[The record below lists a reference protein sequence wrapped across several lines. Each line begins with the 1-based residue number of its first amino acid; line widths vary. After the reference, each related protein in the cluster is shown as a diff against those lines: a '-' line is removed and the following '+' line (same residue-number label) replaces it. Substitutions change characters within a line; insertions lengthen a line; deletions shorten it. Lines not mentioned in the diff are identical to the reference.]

1 MYELI
6 RIFKSKIRINQYF
19 FNYFV
24 EKFELIRYNIGNE
37 MGDTFMSR
45 PELTP
50 QDTLNK
56 KIVSANL
63 NNLLNS
69 QNKKQID
76 IHRVTK
82 IPKSTLTGYFKGTS
96 LPTLGNVQKLA
107 DFFNVL
113 KSEIDPRFS
122 STVNVQNDS
131 SELMRLYDQ
140 LDSNGKKET
149 INFIKKRLSTASN
162 VIKFPKDDDTL
173 EITASG
179 VLSAGVGEFLD
190 DSTKP
195 FTVTVHKPVPSNY
208 DYAFQINGHSME
220 PVYQDKQVV
229 FVKKEDDYRD
239 GQIIAAVMDGCAY
252 LKKLSVV
259 DGEAMLVSL
268 NPQYP
273 NIKVDK
279 ETGVKVLGVVFS

>member
-1 MYELI
+1 MAKVVLPQMIDYYRKQNNMTMAELGSKLGKTTSAISRWISGSRSPMVDDLERLSDLFNVDIKTLMYGADDDYADM
-6 RIFKSKIRINQYF
+6 IFKVVSKLSVDQQKDVYSF
-19 FNYFV
+19 AK
-24 EKFELIRYNIGNE
+24 EKL
-37 MGDTFMSR
+37 
-45 PELTP
+45 
-50 QDTLNK
+50 
-56 KIVSANL
+56 
-63 NNLLNS
+63 
-69 QNKKQID
+69 
-76 IHRVTK
+76 
-82 IPKSTLTGYFKGTS
+82 
-96 LPTLGNVQKLA
+96 
-107 DFFNVL
+107 
-113 KSEIDPRFS
+113 S
-122 STVNVQNDS
+122 SS
-131 SELMRLYDQ
+131 S
-140 LDSNGKKET
+140 K
-149 INFIKKRLSTASN
+149 SN
-162 VIKFPKDDDTL
+162 VIKFPKDDDTI

-259 DGEAMLVSL
+259 DGEATLVSL

>member
-1 MYELI
+1 MTAE
-6 RIFKSKIRINQYF
+6 
-19 FNYFV
+19 
-24 EKFELIRYNIGNE
+24 NE
-37 MGDTFMSR
+37 IS
-45 PELTP
+45 
-50 QDTLNK
+50 
-56 KIVSANL
+56 
-63 NNLLNS
+63 
-69 QNKKQID
+69 KQI
-76 IHRVTK
+76 
-82 IPKSTLTGYFKGTS
+82 KSLRSKMGWS
-96 LPTLGNVQKLA
+96 QSQLA
-107 DFFNVL
+107 DKLNVSKQSVSNWETGL
-113 KSEIDPRFS
+113 KTPRMGALQKMSDLFGVSIGRITDGEASNSDLVIKTSQLMKLLSIQHQQEVYEFAKKKLSFS
-122 STVNVQNDS
+122 SN
-131 SELMRLYDQ
+131 
-140 LDSNGKKET
+140 
-149 INFIKKRLSTASN
+149 SN
-162 VIKFPKDDDTL
+162 VIKFPKDDDTI

-259 DGEAMLVSL
+259 DGEATLVSL

>member
-1 MYELI
+1 MNISQNIKKL
-6 RIFKSKIRINQYF
+6 RKSHGYTQNDLASILNVRPTSISAWESGRNKPLMDKITLMATL
-19 FNYFV
+19 FNV
-24 EKFELIRYNIGNE
+24 STSDIV
-37 MGDTFMSR
+37 GDTFTKNNII
-45 PELTP
+45 EIY
-50 QDTLNK
+50 NK
-56 KIVSANL
+56 LSKTNQNKVLSVAEDLL
-63 NNLLNS
+63 NNQ
-69 QNKKQID
+69 QNNN
-76 IHRVTK
+76 R
-82 IPKSTLTGYFKGTS
+82 
-96 LPTLGNVQKLA
+96 
-107 DFFNVL
+107 
-113 KSEIDPRFS
+113 
-122 STVNVQNDS
+122 
-131 SELMRLYDQ
+131 
-140 LDSNGKKET
+140 
-149 INFIKKRLSTASN
+149 N

-173 EITASG
+173 KITASG

-259 DGEAMLVSL
+259 DGEATLVSL

-279 ETGVKVLGVVFS
+279 ENGVKVLGVVFS

>member
-1 MYELI
+1 MKPENEISSQIKVLRSKMGWSQSQLADKLGVSKQSVSNWETNLKTPRMGALQKMSDLFGVSIGQITDGDRFENNLI
-6 RIFKSKIRINQYF
+6 QQTAQLMQRLPYSKQQEVFDFAKSR
-19 FNYFV
+19 
-24 EKFELIRYNIGNE
+24 
-37 MGDTFMSR
+37 
-45 PELTP
+45 LTP
-50 QDTLNK
+50 
-56 KIVSANL
+56 
-63 NNLLNS
+63 
-69 QNKKQID
+69 
-76 IHRVTK
+76 
-82 IPKSTLTGYFKGTS
+82 
-96 LPTLGNVQKLA
+96 NV
-107 DFFNVL
+107 N
-113 KSEIDPRFS
+113 
-122 STVNVQNDS
+122 
-131 SELMRLYDQ
+131 
-140 LDSNGKKET
+140 
-149 INFIKKRLSTASN
+149 SN

-195 FTVTVHKPVPSNY
+195 FTVTVHKPVPSDY

-259 DGEAMLVSL
+259 DGEATLVSL

>member
-1 MYELI
+1 MAKVVLPQMIDYYRKQNNMTMAELG
-6 RIFKSKIRINQYF
+6 SKLGKTTSAI
-19 FNYFV
+19 
-24 EKFELIRYNIGNE
+24 
-37 MGDTFMSR
+37 SR
-45 PELTP
+45 WISGSRSPMVDDLERLS
-50 QDTLNK
+50 DL
-56 KIVSANL
+56 
-63 NNLLNS
+63 
-69 QNKKQID
+69 
-76 IHRVTK
+76 
-82 IPKSTLTGYFKGTS
+82 
-96 LPTLGNVQKLA
+96 
-107 DFFNVL
+107 FNVDIKTLMYGADDDYANMIL
-113 KSEIDPRFS
+113 KVVSKLSVDQQKDVYSFAKKKLSFS
-122 STVNVQNDS
+122 SN
-131 SELMRLYDQ
+131 
-140 LDSNGKKET
+140 SN
-149 INFIKKRLSTASN
+149 I
-162 VIKFPKDDDTL
+162 IKFPKDDDTI

-259 DGEAMLVSL
+259 DGEATLVSL

-279 ETGVKVLGVVFS
+279 ESGIKVLGVVFS

>member
-1 MYELI
+1 MAKVVLPQMIDYYRKQNNMTMAELG
-6 RIFKSKIRINQYF
+6 SKLGKTTSAI
-19 FNYFV
+19 
-24 EKFELIRYNIGNE
+24 
-37 MGDTFMSR
+37 SR
-45 PELTP
+45 WISGSRSPMVDDLERLS
-50 QDTLNK
+50 DL
-56 KIVSANL
+56 
-63 NNLLNS
+63 
-69 QNKKQID
+69 
-76 IHRVTK
+76 
-82 IPKSTLTGYFKGTS
+82 
-96 LPTLGNVQKLA
+96 
-107 DFFNVL
+107 FNVDIKTLMYGADDDYADMIL
-113 KSEIDPRFS
+113 KVVSKLSVDQQKDVYSFAKEKLS
-122 STVNVQNDS
+122 SS
-131 SELMRLYDQ
+131 S
-140 LDSNGKKET
+140 N
-149 INFIKKRLSTASN
+149 SN

-259 DGEAMLVSL
+259 DGEATLVSL

>member
-1 MYELI
+1 MAKVVLPQMIDYYRKQNNMTMAELGSKLGKTTSAISRWISGSRSPMVDDLERLSDLFNVDIKTLMYGADDDYADM
-6 RIFKSKIRINQYF
+6 IFKVVSKLSVDQQKDVYSF
-19 FNYFV
+19 AK
-24 EKFELIRYNIGNE
+24 EKL
-37 MGDTFMSR
+37 
-45 PELTP
+45 
-50 QDTLNK
+50 
-56 KIVSANL
+56 
-63 NNLLNS
+63 
-69 QNKKQID
+69 
-76 IHRVTK
+76 
-82 IPKSTLTGYFKGTS
+82 
-96 LPTLGNVQKLA
+96 
-107 DFFNVL
+107 
-113 KSEIDPRFS
+113 S
-122 STVNVQNDS
+122 SS
-131 SELMRLYDQ
+131 S
-140 LDSNGKKET
+140 K
-149 INFIKKRLSTASN
+149 SN
-162 VIKFPKDDDTL
+162 VIKFPKDDDTI

-220 PVYQDKQVV
+220 PVYQDKQVI

-259 DGEAMLVSL
+259 DGEATLVSL

>member
-1 MYELI
+1 MAKVVLPQMIDYYRKQNNMTMAELG
-6 RIFKSKIRINQYF
+6 SKLGKTTSAI
-19 FNYFV
+19 
-24 EKFELIRYNIGNE
+24 
-37 MGDTFMSR
+37 SR
-45 PELTP
+45 WISGSRSPMVDDLERLS
-50 QDTLNK
+50 DL
-56 KIVSANL
+56 
-63 NNLLNS
+63 
-69 QNKKQID
+69 
-76 IHRVTK
+76 
-82 IPKSTLTGYFKGTS
+82 
-96 LPTLGNVQKLA
+96 
-107 DFFNVL
+107 FNVDIKTLMYGADDDYADMIL
-113 KSEIDPRFS
+113 KVVSKLSVDQQKDVYLFAKEKLS
-122 STVNVQNDS
+122 SS
-131 SELMRLYDQ
+131 S
-140 LDSNGKKET
+140 K
-149 INFIKKRLSTASN
+149 SN

-173 EITASG
+173 EITANG

-208 DYAFQINGHSME
+208 DYAFKINGHSME

-259 DGEAMLVSL
+259 DGEATLVSL

>member
-1 MYELI
+1 MFSDNLKYLREKNNMSQIELAI
-6 RIFKSKIRINQYF
+6 KLGR
-19 FNYFV
+19 
-24 EKFELIRYNIGNE
+24 
-37 MGDTFMSR
+37 
-45 PELTP
+45 
-50 QDTLNK
+50 
-56 KIVSANL
+56 
-63 NNLLNS
+63 
-69 QNKKQID
+69 
-76 IHRVTK
+76 
-82 IPKSTLTGYFKGTS
+82 KSTSSISEWEKGKYQPKAGVLS
-96 LPTLGNVQKLA
+96 DIA
-107 DFFNVL
+107 HIFNVNLDDLMNKDLRNENEASSPKLDVLSIFNQLNL
-113 KSEIDPRFS
+113 KRQQASYNYIS
-122 STVNVQNDS
+122 N
-131 SELMRLYDQ
+131 Q
-140 LDSNGKKET
+140 LKEQR
-149 INFIKKRLSTASN
+149 NNNQN

-173 EITASG
+173 EITANG

-229 FVKKEDDYRD
+229 FVKKENDYRD

-259 DGEAMLVSL
+259 DGEATLVSL

-279 ETGVKVLGVVFS
+279 ESGVKILGVVFS

>member
-1 MYELI
+1 MAKVVLPQMIDYYRKQNNMTMAELG
-6 RIFKSKIRINQYF
+6 SKLGKTTSAI
-19 FNYFV
+19 
-24 EKFELIRYNIGNE
+24 
-37 MGDTFMSR
+37 SR
-45 PELTP
+45 WISGSRSPMVDDLERLS
-50 QDTLNK
+50 DL
-56 KIVSANL
+56 
-63 NNLLNS
+63 
-69 QNKKQID
+69 
-76 IHRVTK
+76 
-82 IPKSTLTGYFKGTS
+82 
-96 LPTLGNVQKLA
+96 
-107 DFFNVL
+107 FNVDIKTLMYGADDDYADMIL
-113 KSEIDPRFS
+113 KVVSKLSVDQQKDVYLFAKEKLS
-122 STVNVQNDS
+122 SS
-131 SELMRLYDQ
+131 S
-140 LDSNGKKET
+140 K
-149 INFIKKRLSTASN
+149 SN

-173 EITASG
+173 EITANG

-259 DGEAMLVSL
+259 DGEATLVSL

-279 ETGVKVLGVVFS
+279 ESGVKVLGVVFS

>member
-1 MYELI
+1 MNISQNIKKL
-6 RIFKSKIRINQYF
+6 RKSHGYTQNDLASILNVRPTSISAWESGRNKPLMDKITLMATL
-19 FNYFV
+19 FNV
-24 EKFELIRYNIGNE
+24 STSDIV
-37 MGDTFMSR
+37 GDTFTKNNII
-45 PELTP
+45 EIY
-50 QDTLNK
+50 NK
-56 KIVSANL
+56 LSKTNQNKVLSVAEDLL
-63 NNLLNS
+63 NNQ
-69 QNKKQID
+69 QNNN
-76 IHRVTK
+76 R
-82 IPKSTLTGYFKGTS
+82 
-96 LPTLGNVQKLA
+96 
-107 DFFNVL
+107 
-113 KSEIDPRFS
+113 
-122 STVNVQNDS
+122 
-131 SELMRLYDQ
+131 
-140 LDSNGKKET
+140 
-149 INFIKKRLSTASN
+149 N

-259 DGEAMLVSL
+259 DGEATLVSL

-279 ETGVKVLGVVFS
+279 ESGVNVLGVVFS

>member
-1 MYELI
+1 MVDDLERL
-6 RIFKSKIRINQYF
+6 SD
-19 FNYFV
+19 
-24 EKFELIRYNIGNE
+24 L
-37 MGDTFMSR
+37 
-45 PELTP
+45 
-50 QDTLNK
+50 
-56 KIVSANL
+56 
-63 NNLLNS
+63 
-69 QNKKQID
+69 
-76 IHRVTK
+76 
-82 IPKSTLTGYFKGTS
+82 
-96 LPTLGNVQKLA
+96 
-107 DFFNVL
+107 FNVDIKTLMYGADDDYADMIL
-113 KSEIDPRFS
+113 KVVSKLSVDQQKDVYSFAKEKLS
-122 STVNVQNDS
+122 SS
-131 SELMRLYDQ
+131 S
-140 LDSNGKKET
+140 N
-149 INFIKKRLSTASN
+149 SN
-162 VIKFPKDDDTL
+162 VIKFPKDDDIL

-195 FTVTVHKPVPSNY
+195 FTVTVHKPVPSDY

-259 DGEAMLVSL
+259 DGEATLVSL

-279 ETGVKVLGVVFS
+279 ESGVKVLGVVFS

>member
-1 MYELI
+1 MKPENEISSQIKVLRSKMGWSQSQLAYKLGVSKQSVSNWETNLKTPRMGALQKMSDLFGVSIGQITDGDRFENNLI
-6 RIFKSKIRINQYF
+6 QQTAQLMQGLPYSKQQEVFDFAKSR
-19 FNYFV
+19 
-24 EKFELIRYNIGNE
+24 L
-37 MGDTFMSR
+37 
-45 PELTP
+45 
-50 QDTLNK
+50 TLN
-56 KIVSANL
+56 
-63 NNLLNS
+63 
-69 QNKKQID
+69 
-76 IHRVTK
+76 
-82 IPKSTLTGYFKGTS
+82 
-96 LPTLGNVQKLA
+96 
-107 DFFNVL
+107 
-113 KSEIDPRFS
+113 
-122 STVNVQNDS
+122 VN
-131 SELMRLYDQ
+131 
-140 LDSNGKKET
+140 
-149 INFIKKRLSTASN
+149 SN

-229 FVKKEDDYRD
+229 FVKKEDNYRD

-259 DGEAMLVSL
+259 DGEATLVSL

-279 ETGVKVLGVVFS
+279 ESGVKVLGVVFS

>member
-1 MYELI
+1 MAKVVLPQMIDYYRKQNNMTMAELG
-6 RIFKSKIRINQYF
+6 SKLGKTTSAI
-19 FNYFV
+19 
-24 EKFELIRYNIGNE
+24 
-37 MGDTFMSR
+37 SR
-45 PELTP
+45 WISGSRSPMVDDLERLS
-50 QDTLNK
+50 DL
-56 KIVSANL
+56 
-63 NNLLNS
+63 
-69 QNKKQID
+69 
-76 IHRVTK
+76 
-82 IPKSTLTGYFKGTS
+82 
-96 LPTLGNVQKLA
+96 
-107 DFFNVL
+107 FNVDIKTLMYGADDDYADMIL
-113 KSEIDPRFS
+113 KVVSKLSVDQQKDVYSFAKEKLS
-122 STVNVQNDS
+122 SS
-131 SELMRLYDQ
+131 S
-140 LDSNGKKET
+140 K
-149 INFIKKRLSTASN
+149 SN

-173 EITASG
+173 EITANG

>member
-1 MYELI
+1 MNISQNIKKL
-6 RIFKSKIRINQYF
+6 RKSHGYTQNDLASILNVRPTSISAWESGRNKPLMDKITLMATL
-19 FNYFV
+19 FNV
-24 EKFELIRYNIGNE
+24 STSDIV
-37 MGDTFMSR
+37 GDTFTKNNII
-45 PELTP
+45 EIY
-50 QDTLNK
+50 NK
-56 KIVSANL
+56 LSKTNQNKVLSVAEDLL
-63 NNLLNS
+63 NNQ
-69 QNKKQID
+69 QNNN
-76 IHRVTK
+76 R
-82 IPKSTLTGYFKGTS
+82 
-96 LPTLGNVQKLA
+96 
-107 DFFNVL
+107 
-113 KSEIDPRFS
+113 
-122 STVNVQNDS
+122 
-131 SELMRLYDQ
+131 
-140 LDSNGKKET
+140 
-149 INFIKKRLSTASN
+149 N

-259 DGEAMLVSL
+259 DGEATLVSL

-279 ETGVKVLGVVFS
+279 ESGVKVLGVVFS

>member
-1 MYELI
+1 
-6 RIFKSKIRINQYF
+6 
-19 FNYFV
+19 
-24 EKFELIRYNIGNE
+24 
-37 MGDTFMSR
+37 
-45 PELTP
+45 
-50 QDTLNK
+50 
-56 KIVSANL
+56 
-63 NNLLNS
+63 
-69 QNKKQID
+69 
-76 IHRVTK
+76 
-82 IPKSTLTGYFKGTS
+82 
-96 LPTLGNVQKLA
+96 
-107 DFFNVL
+107 FNVDVKTLMYGADDDYADMIL
-113 KSEIDPRFS
+113 KVVSKLSVDQQKDVYSFAKKKLSFS
-122 STVNVQNDS
+122 SN
-131 SELMRLYDQ
+131 
-140 LDSNGKKET
+140 
-149 INFIKKRLSTASN
+149 SN

-173 EITASG
+173 EITANG

-259 DGEAMLVSL
+259 DGEATLVSL

>member
-1 MYELI
+1 MAKVVLPQMIDYYRKQNNMTMAELG
-6 RIFKSKIRINQYF
+6 SKLGKTTSAI
-19 FNYFV
+19 
-24 EKFELIRYNIGNE
+24 
-37 MGDTFMSR
+37 SR
-45 PELTP
+45 WISGSRSPMVDDLERLS
-50 QDTLNK
+50 DL
-56 KIVSANL
+56 
-63 NNLLNS
+63 
-69 QNKKQID
+69 
-76 IHRVTK
+76 
-82 IPKSTLTGYFKGTS
+82 
-96 LPTLGNVQKLA
+96 
-107 DFFNVL
+107 FNVDIKTLMYGADDDYADMIL
-113 KSEIDPRFS
+113 KVVSKLSVDQQKDVYLFAKEKLS
-122 STVNVQNDS
+122 SS
-131 SELMRLYDQ
+131 S
-140 LDSNGKKET
+140 K
-149 INFIKKRLSTASN
+149 SN

-173 EITASG
+173 EITANG

-259 DGEAMLVSL
+259 DGEATLVSL

>member
-1 MYELI
+1 MAKVVLPQMIDYYRKQNNMTMAELGRKLGKTTSAI
-6 RIFKSKIRINQYF
+6 
-19 FNYFV
+19 
-24 EKFELIRYNIGNE
+24 
-37 MGDTFMSR
+37 SR
-45 PELTP
+45 WISGSRSPMVDDLERLS
-50 QDTLNK
+50 DL
-56 KIVSANL
+56 
-63 NNLLNS
+63 
-69 QNKKQID
+69 
-76 IHRVTK
+76 
-82 IPKSTLTGYFKGTS
+82 
-96 LPTLGNVQKLA
+96 
-107 DFFNVL
+107 FNVDIKTLMYGADDDYADMIL
-113 KSEIDPRFS
+113 KVVSKLSVDQQKDVYSFAKEKLS
-122 STVNVQNDS
+122 SS
-131 SELMRLYDQ
+131 S
-140 LDSNGKKET
+140 K
-149 INFIKKRLSTASN
+149 SN

-173 EITASG
+173 EITANG

-259 DGEAMLVSL
+259 DGEATLVSL

>member
-1 MYELI
+1 MAKVVLPQMIDYYRKQNNMTMAELG
-6 RIFKSKIRINQYF
+6 SKLGKTTSAI
-19 FNYFV
+19 
-24 EKFELIRYNIGNE
+24 
-37 MGDTFMSR
+37 SR
-45 PELTP
+45 WISGSRSPMVDDLERLS
-50 QDTLNK
+50 DL
-56 KIVSANL
+56 
-63 NNLLNS
+63 
-69 QNKKQID
+69 
-76 IHRVTK
+76 
-82 IPKSTLTGYFKGTS
+82 
-96 LPTLGNVQKLA
+96 
-107 DFFNVL
+107 FNVDIKTLMYGADDDYADMIL
-113 KSEIDPRFS
+113 KVVSKLSVDQQKDVYSFAKKKLSFS
-122 STVNVQNDS
+122 SN
-131 SELMRLYDQ
+131 
-140 LDSNGKKET
+140 SN
-149 INFIKKRLSTASN
+149 I
-162 VIKFPKDDDTL
+162 IKFPKDDDTI

-259 DGEAMLVSL
+259 DGEATLVSL

>member
-1 MYELI
+1 MNISQNIKKL
-6 RIFKSKIRINQYF
+6 RKSHGYTQNDLASILNVRPTSISAWESGRNKPLMDKITLMATL
-19 FNYFV
+19 FNV
-24 EKFELIRYNIGNE
+24 STSDIV
-37 MGDTFMSR
+37 GDTFTKNNII
-45 PELTP
+45 EIY
-50 QDTLNK
+50 NK
-56 KIVSANL
+56 LSKPNQKKVLSVAEDLL
-63 NNLLNS
+63 NNQ
-69 QNKKQID
+69 QNNN
-76 IHRVTK
+76 R
-82 IPKSTLTGYFKGTS
+82 
-96 LPTLGNVQKLA
+96 
-107 DFFNVL
+107 
-113 KSEIDPRFS
+113 
-122 STVNVQNDS
+122 
-131 SELMRLYDQ
+131 
-140 LDSNGKKET
+140 
-149 INFIKKRLSTASN
+149 N

-259 DGEAMLVSL
+259 DGEATLVSL

>member
-1 MYELI
+1 MAKVVLPQMIDYYRKQNNMTMAELG
-6 RIFKSKIRINQYF
+6 SKLGKTTSAI
-19 FNYFV
+19 
-24 EKFELIRYNIGNE
+24 
-37 MGDTFMSR
+37 SR
-45 PELTP
+45 WISGSRSPMVDDLERLS
-50 QDTLNK
+50 DL
-56 KIVSANL
+56 
-63 NNLLNS
+63 
-69 QNKKQID
+69 
-76 IHRVTK
+76 
-82 IPKSTLTGYFKGTS
+82 
-96 LPTLGNVQKLA
+96 
-107 DFFNVL
+107 FNVDIKTLMYGADDDYADMIL
-113 KSEIDPRFS
+113 KVVSKLSVDQQKDVYSFAKEKLS
-122 STVNVQNDS
+122 SS
-131 SELMRLYDQ
+131 S
-140 LDSNGKKET
+140 K
-149 INFIKKRLSTASN
+149 SN

-173 EITASG
+173 EITANG

-259 DGEAMLVSL
+259 DGEATLVSL

>member
-1 MYELI
+1 MAKVVLPQMIDYYRKQNNMTMAELG
-6 RIFKSKIRINQYF
+6 SKLGKTTSAI
-19 FNYFV
+19 
-24 EKFELIRYNIGNE
+24 
-37 MGDTFMSR
+37 SR
-45 PELTP
+45 WISGSRSPMVDDLERLS
-50 QDTLNK
+50 DL
-56 KIVSANL
+56 
-63 NNLLNS
+63 
-69 QNKKQID
+69 
-76 IHRVTK
+76 
-82 IPKSTLTGYFKGTS
+82 
-96 LPTLGNVQKLA
+96 
-107 DFFNVL
+107 FNVDIKTLMYGADDDYADMIL
-113 KSEIDPRFS
+113 KVVSKLSVDQQKDVYSFAKEKLS
-122 STVNVQNDS
+122 SS
-131 SELMRLYDQ
+131 S
-140 LDSNGKKET
+140 K
-149 INFIKKRLSTASN
+149 SN

-173 EITASG
+173 EITANG

-259 DGEAMLVSL
+259 DGEATLVSL

-273 NIKVDK
+273 NIKVNK

>member
-1 MYELI
+1 MNISQNIKKL
-6 RIFKSKIRINQYF
+6 RKSHGYTQNDLASILNVRPTSISAWESGRNKPLMDKITLMATL
-19 FNYFV
+19 FNV
-24 EKFELIRYNIGNE
+24 STSDIV
-37 MGDTFMSR
+37 GDTFTKNNII
-45 PELTP
+45 EIY
-50 QDTLNK
+50 NK
-56 KIVSANL
+56 LSKTNQNKVLSVAEDLL
-63 NNLLNS
+63 NNQ
-69 QNKKQID
+69 QNNN
-76 IHRVTK
+76 R
-82 IPKSTLTGYFKGTS
+82 
-96 LPTLGNVQKLA
+96 
-107 DFFNVL
+107 
-113 KSEIDPRFS
+113 
-122 STVNVQNDS
+122 
-131 SELMRLYDQ
+131 
-140 LDSNGKKET
+140 
-149 INFIKKRLSTASN
+149 N
-162 VIKFPKDDDTL
+162 VIKFPKDNDTL

-259 DGEAMLVSL
+259 DGEATLVSL

-279 ETGVKVLGVVFS
+279 ENGVKVLGVVFS

>member
-1 MYELI
+1 MKPENEISSQIKVL
-6 RIFKSKIRINQYF
+6 RSKMGWSQSQLADKLGVSKQSVSNWETNLKTPRMGALQKMSDLFGVSIGQITDGDR
-19 FNYFV
+19 
-24 EKFELIRYNIGNE
+24 FE
-37 MGDTFMSR
+37 
-45 PELTP
+45 
-50 QDTLNK
+50 
-56 KIVSANL
+56 
-63 NNLLNS
+63 NNLIQQTAQLMQGLPYSKQQEVFYFAKSRLKLN
-69 QNKKQID
+69 
-76 IHRVTK
+76 
-82 IPKSTLTGYFKGTS
+82 
-96 LPTLGNVQKLA
+96 
-107 DFFNVL
+107 
-113 KSEIDPRFS
+113 
-122 STVNVQNDS
+122 VN
-131 SELMRLYDQ
+131 
-140 LDSNGKKET
+140 
-149 INFIKKRLSTASN
+149 SN

-195 FTVTVHKPVPSNY
+195 FTVTVHKPVPSDY
-208 DYAFQINGHSME
+208 DYAFKINGHSME

-259 DGEAMLVSL
+259 DGEATLVSL

-273 NIKVDK
+273 NIKVDR

>member
-1 MYELI
+1 MAKVVLPQMIDYYRKQNNMTMAELGSKLGKTTSAISRWVSGSRSPMVDDLERLSNLFNVDIKTLMYGADDDYANMIL
-6 RIFKSKIRINQYF
+6 KVVSKLSVDQQKDVYSF
-19 FNYFV
+19 AK
-24 EKFELIRYNIGNE
+24 E
-37 MGDTFMSR
+37 
-45 PELTP
+45 
-50 QDTLNK
+50 
-56 KIVSANL
+56 
-63 NNLLNS
+63 
-69 QNKKQID
+69 
-76 IHRVTK
+76 
-82 IPKSTLTGYFKGTS
+82 
-96 LPTLGNVQKLA
+96 KLA
-107 DFFNVL
+107 
-113 KSEIDPRFS
+113 S
-122 STVNVQNDS
+122 SNS
-131 SELMRLYDQ
+131 
-140 LDSNGKKET
+140 
-149 INFIKKRLSTASN
+149 SN

-173 EITASG
+173 KITASG

-259 DGEAMLVSL
+259 DGEATLVSL

-279 ETGVKVLGVVFS
+279 ENGVKVLGVVFS

>member
-1 MYELI
+1 MNISQNIKKL
-6 RIFKSKIRINQYF
+6 RKSHGYTQNDLASILNVRPTSISAWESGRNKPLMDKITLMATL
-19 FNYFV
+19 FNV
-24 EKFELIRYNIGNE
+24 STSDIV
-37 MGDTFMSR
+37 GDTFTKNNII
-45 PELTP
+45 EIY
-50 QDTLNK
+50 NK
-56 KIVSANL
+56 LSKTNQNKVLSIAEDLL
-63 NNLLNS
+63 NNQ
-69 QNKKQID
+69 QNNN
-76 IHRVTK
+76 R
-82 IPKSTLTGYFKGTS
+82 
-96 LPTLGNVQKLA
+96 
-107 DFFNVL
+107 
-113 KSEIDPRFS
+113 
-122 STVNVQNDS
+122 
-131 SELMRLYDQ
+131 
-140 LDSNGKKET
+140 
-149 INFIKKRLSTASN
+149 N

-259 DGEAMLVSL
+259 DGEATLVSL

-279 ETGVKVLGVVFS
+279 ESGVNVLGVVFS

>member
-1 MYELI
+1 MAKVVLPQMIDYYRKQNNMTMAELG
-6 RIFKSKIRINQYF
+6 SKLGKTTSAI
-19 FNYFV
+19 
-24 EKFELIRYNIGNE
+24 
-37 MGDTFMSR
+37 SR
-45 PELTP
+45 WISGSRSPMVDDLERLS
-50 QDTLNK
+50 DL
-56 KIVSANL
+56 
-63 NNLLNS
+63 
-69 QNKKQID
+69 
-76 IHRVTK
+76 
-82 IPKSTLTGYFKGTS
+82 
-96 LPTLGNVQKLA
+96 
-107 DFFNVL
+107 FNVDIKTLMYGADDDYADMIL
-113 KSEIDPRFS
+113 KVVSKLSVDQQKDVYSFAKKKLSFS
-122 STVNVQNDS
+122 SN
-131 SELMRLYDQ
+131 
-140 LDSNGKKET
+140 
-149 INFIKKRLSTASN
+149 SN
-162 VIKFPKDDDTL
+162 VIKFPKDDDTI

-229 FVKKEDDYRD
+229 FVKKEEDYRD

-259 DGEAMLVSL
+259 DGEATLVSL

>member
-1 MYELI
+1 MAKVVLPQMIDYYRKQNNMTMAELG
-6 RIFKSKIRINQYF
+6 SKLGKTTSAI
-19 FNYFV
+19 
-24 EKFELIRYNIGNE
+24 
-37 MGDTFMSR
+37 SR
-45 PELTP
+45 WISGSRSPMVDDLERLS
-50 QDTLNK
+50 DL
-56 KIVSANL
+56 
-63 NNLLNS
+63 
-69 QNKKQID
+69 
-76 IHRVTK
+76 
-82 IPKSTLTGYFKGTS
+82 
-96 LPTLGNVQKLA
+96 
-107 DFFNVL
+107 FNVDIKTLMYGANDDYADMIL
-113 KSEIDPRFS
+113 KVVSKLSVDQQKDVYLFAKEKLS
-122 STVNVQNDS
+122 SS
-131 SELMRLYDQ
+131 S
-140 LDSNGKKET
+140 K
-149 INFIKKRLSTASN
+149 SN

-173 EITASG
+173 EITANG

-259 DGEAMLVSL
+259 DGEATLVSL

-279 ETGVKVLGVVFS
+279 ESGVKVLGVVFS

>member
-1 MYELI
+1 MAKVVLPQMIDYYRKQNNMTMAELG
-6 RIFKSKIRINQYF
+6 SKLGKTTSAI
-19 FNYFV
+19 
-24 EKFELIRYNIGNE
+24 
-37 MGDTFMSR
+37 SR
-45 PELTP
+45 WISGSRSPMVDDLERLS
-50 QDTLNK
+50 DL
-56 KIVSANL
+56 
-63 NNLLNS
+63 
-69 QNKKQID
+69 
-76 IHRVTK
+76 
-82 IPKSTLTGYFKGTS
+82 
-96 LPTLGNVQKLA
+96 
-107 DFFNVL
+107 FNVDIKTLMYGADDDYADMIL
-113 KSEIDPRFS
+113 KVVSKLSVDQQKDVYSFAKEKLS
-122 STVNVQNDS
+122 S
-131 SELMRLYDQ
+131 Y
-140 LDSNGKKET
+140 SN
-149 INFIKKRLSTASN
+149 SN
-162 VIKFPKDDDTL
+162 VIKFPKDDDTI

-259 DGEAMLVSL
+259 DGEATLVSL

-279 ETGVKVLGVVFS
+279 ESGVKVLGVVFS

>member
-1 MYELI
+1 MKPENEISSQIKVLRSKMGWSQSQLADKLGVSKQSVSNWETNLKTPRMGALQKMSDLFGVSIGRITDGERFENNLI
-6 RIFKSKIRINQYF
+6 QKTAQLMQGLPYNKQQEVFNFAKSR
-19 FNYFV
+19 
-24 EKFELIRYNIGNE
+24 L
-37 MGDTFMSR
+37 
-45 PELTP
+45 
-50 QDTLNK
+50 TLN
-56 KIVSANL
+56 
-63 NNLLNS
+63 
-69 QNKKQID
+69 
-76 IHRVTK
+76 
-82 IPKSTLTGYFKGTS
+82 
-96 LPTLGNVQKLA
+96 
-107 DFFNVL
+107 
-113 KSEIDPRFS
+113 
-122 STVNVQNDS
+122 VN
-131 SELMRLYDQ
+131 
-140 LDSNGKKET
+140 
-149 INFIKKRLSTASN
+149 SN
-162 VIKFPKDDDTL
+162 VINFPKDNDTL
-173 EITASG
+173 DITASG

-259 DGEAMLVSL
+259 DGEATLVSL

-279 ETGVKVLGVVFS
+279 ESGVNVLGVVFS

>member
-1 MYELI
+1 MAKVVLPQMIDYYRKQNNMTMAELG
-6 RIFKSKIRINQYF
+6 SKLGKTTSAI
-19 FNYFV
+19 
-24 EKFELIRYNIGNE
+24 
-37 MGDTFMSR
+37 SR
-45 PELTP
+45 WISGSRSPMVDDLERLS
-50 QDTLNK
+50 DL
-56 KIVSANL
+56 
-63 NNLLNS
+63 
-69 QNKKQID
+69 
-76 IHRVTK
+76 
-82 IPKSTLTGYFKGTS
+82 
-96 LPTLGNVQKLA
+96 
-107 DFFNVL
+107 FNVDIKTLMYGADDDYADMIL
-113 KSEIDPRFS
+113 KVVSKLSADQQKDVYLFAKEKLS
-122 STVNVQNDS
+122 SS
-131 SELMRLYDQ
+131 S
-140 LDSNGKKET
+140 K
-149 INFIKKRLSTASN
+149 SN

-173 EITASG
+173 EITANG

-259 DGEAMLVSL
+259 DGEATLVSL

>member
-1 MYELI
+1 MAKVVLPQMIDYYRKQNNMTMAELG
-6 RIFKSKIRINQYF
+6 SKLGKTTSAI
-19 FNYFV
+19 
-24 EKFELIRYNIGNE
+24 
-37 MGDTFMSR
+37 SR
-45 PELTP
+45 W
-50 QDTLNK
+50 
-56 KIVSANL
+56 VSGSRSPMVDDL
-63 NNLLNS
+63 ERLSDL
-69 QNKKQID
+69 
-76 IHRVTK
+76 
-82 IPKSTLTGYFKGTS
+82 
-96 LPTLGNVQKLA
+96 
-107 DFFNVL
+107 FNVDIKTLMYGADDDYADMIL
-113 KSEIDPRFS
+113 KVVSKLSVDQQKDVYSFAKEKLS
-122 STVNVQNDS
+122 SS
-131 SELMRLYDQ
+131 S
-140 LDSNGKKET
+140 K
-149 INFIKKRLSTASN
+149 SN

-259 DGEAMLVSL
+259 DGEATLVSL

-279 ETGVKVLGVVFS
+279 ETGIKVLGVVFS

>member
-1 MYELI
+1 MAKVVLPQMIDYYRKQNNMTMAELG
-6 RIFKSKIRINQYF
+6 SKIGKTTSAI
-19 FNYFV
+19 
-24 EKFELIRYNIGNE
+24 
-37 MGDTFMSR
+37 SR
-45 PELTP
+45 WISGSRSPMVDDLERLS
-50 QDTLNK
+50 DL
-56 KIVSANL
+56 
-63 NNLLNS
+63 
-69 QNKKQID
+69 
-76 IHRVTK
+76 
-82 IPKSTLTGYFKGTS
+82 
-96 LPTLGNVQKLA
+96 
-107 DFFNVL
+107 FNVDIKTLMYGADDDYADMIL
-113 KSEIDPRFS
+113 KVVSKLSVDQQKDVYSFAKEKLS
-122 STVNVQNDS
+122 S
-131 SELMRLYDQ
+131 
-140 LDSNGKKET
+140 SNK
-149 INFIKKRLSTASN
+149 SN
-162 VIKFPKDDDTL
+162 VIKFPKDDDTI

-259 DGEAMLVSL
+259 DGEATLVSL

>member
-1 MYELI
+1 MTKVVLPQMIDYYRKQNNMTMAELGSKLGKTTSAISRWVSGSRSPMVDDLERLSNLFNVDIKTLMYGADDDYANMIL
-6 RIFKSKIRINQYF
+6 KVVSKLSVDQQKDVYSF
-19 FNYFV
+19 AK
-24 EKFELIRYNIGNE
+24 E
-37 MGDTFMSR
+37 
-45 PELTP
+45 
-50 QDTLNK
+50 
-56 KIVSANL
+56 
-63 NNLLNS
+63 
-69 QNKKQID
+69 
-76 IHRVTK
+76 
-82 IPKSTLTGYFKGTS
+82 
-96 LPTLGNVQKLA
+96 KLA
-107 DFFNVL
+107 
-113 KSEIDPRFS
+113 S
-122 STVNVQNDS
+122 SNS
-131 SELMRLYDQ
+131 
-140 LDSNGKKET
+140 
-149 INFIKKRLSTASN
+149 SN

-208 DYAFQINGHSME
+208 DYAFQISGHSME

-259 DGEAMLVSL
+259 DGEATLVSL

-279 ETGVKVLGVVFS
+279 ESGVNVLGVVFS